1 MPHQD
6 RPSAGL
12 NGPQPA
18 DPGTSFAFTVSP
30 LFTKL
35 TPGRRDAVYQTLT
48 ERMNTVTMLLGPDTK
63 VIFATFS
70 LPIVAGYE
78 AEAVIGKR
86 WRDMVHGDDA
96 VAFGKT
102 WKHLLAGGAVANFQ
116 IRVIGP
122 GGSDDE
128 PIWLEFEAE
137 NKLDDPQTGAV
148 VAVIRNVSKRMRV
161 EEELREAESRWR
173 FLAESM
179 PTLIFAIGPDGR
191 MQYANPQW
199 QEFSGVPVDKFMRE
213 RSTQDAIIHPE
224 DRRGFWKA
232 WRTAFRC
239 GRPLIHQF
247 RLRRKDGTYRW
258 HICRIRPMKA
268 EDGSVRMWVGS
279 CTDTEDLYQAMLGRH
294 EFELQAARLDVQ
306 RQELLALNQS
316 KDEFISLASHQL
328 RTPATGVK
336 QFLGMLL
343 QGFAGELDRDQRA
356 FLQTAYDSNERQ
368 IAIVND
374 LLRVAQI
381 DTGRLKLSLRKTNLV
396 RLVKKATSEHAG
408 RAAEHGQDLVIKAVE
423 PSVVARIDAEMFRM
437 ALDNVID
444 NAIKYSPSGSRIM
457 ISVSY
462 DKRNGTAVVAVTD
475 QGEGMTSEEVG
486 KIFDKFSRLE
496 NPLTKAVDGSGLG
509 LYWAKRV
516 LDLHKGGIKVR
527 SKPGRGTT
535 FSLWLPPSSAAKR
548 V

>member
-48 ERMNTVTMLLGPDTK
+48 ERMNTVIVLLGPDTR

-70 LPIVAGYE
+70 LPTVAGYQ
-78 AEAVIGKR
+78 AEAVVGKR
-86 WRDMVHGDDA
+86 WRDLVHADDA
-96 VAFGKT
+96 VAFGKA
-102 WKHLLAGGAVANFQ
+102 WKRLLAGGTVANFQ
-116 IRVIGP
+116 IRVKGP
-122 GGSDDE
+122 RDE
-128 PIWLEFEAE
+128 PAWLELEAE

-148 VAVIRNVSKRMRV
+148 VMVVRNVSKRMRI

-179 PTLIFAIGPDGR
+179 PTLIFAIGPDGH
-191 MQYANPQW
+191 MEYANPQW

-213 RSTQDAIIHPE
+213 RSAQDAIIHPE

-232 WRTAFRC
+232 WRTAFRR
-239 GRPLIHQF
+239 GRPFIHQF
-247 RLRRKDGTYRW
+247 RLRRKDGTHRW
-258 HICRIRPMKA
+258 HICRIQPMKA
-268 EDGSVRMWVGS
+268 DDGSVRMWVGS

-343 QGFAGELDRDQRA
+343 QGFAGEISRDQRA

-381 DTGRLKLSLRKTNLV
+381 DTGRLRLSLRKSNLV
-396 RLVKKATSEHAG
+396 RLVKKAINEHAG
-408 RAAEHGQDLVIKAVE
+408 RAAGRGQEIMLKASE
-423 PSVVARIDAEMFRM
+423 PSVMARVDSEMFRM
-437 ALDNVID
+437 ALDNVVD
-444 NAIKYSPSGSRIM
+444 NAIKYGPPGSRII
-457 ISVSY
+457 ISITY
-462 DKRNGTAVVAVTD
+462 DKRNGAAVVAVTD
-475 QGEGMTSEEVG
+475 QGEGMTSQEVG
-486 KIFDKFSRLE
+486 KIFNKFSRLE
-496 NPLTKAVDGSGLG
+496 NPLTKSVDGSGLG

-516 LDLHKGGIKVR
+516 LDLHGGGIKVR

-535 FSLWLPPSSAAKR
+535 FSLWLPR
-548 V
+548 VPAVKPV